1 MRFGLIL
8 LVLLFAGAGALF
20 GSLNSQS
27 IDLDFY
33 FGSFALGKGAALLLA
48 LLAGWLLGG
57 LLVWAGMVL
66 TQRSCRQRRTF
77 TNDAGVPHPHRRAGD
92 VAADC
97 RAVGL
102 DPRAPRQ

>member
-27 IDLDFY
+27 ITLDFY
-33 FGSFALGKGAALLLA
+33 FGSMALGKGAALLCA

-57 LLVWAGMVL
+57 LLVWISMVL
-66 TQRSCRQRRTF
+66 PLRRRVRRLVRQ
-77 TNDAGVPHPHRRAGD
+77 AAQHERASKEPAETETA
-92 VAADC
+92 VALPPA
-97 RAVGL
+97 
-102 DPRAPRQ
+102 QIHQ

>member
-66 TQRSCRQRRTF
+66 PLRRRNRRLVRQVAQQERVARESSEPA
-77 TNDAGVPHPHRRAGD
+77 DAAVAPP
-92 VAADC
+92 AADIH
-97 RAVGL
+97 
-102 DPRAPRQ
+102 Q